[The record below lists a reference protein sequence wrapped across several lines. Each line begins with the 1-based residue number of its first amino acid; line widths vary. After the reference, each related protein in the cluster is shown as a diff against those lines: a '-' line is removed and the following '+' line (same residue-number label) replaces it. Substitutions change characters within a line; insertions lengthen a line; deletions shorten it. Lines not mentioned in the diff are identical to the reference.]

1 MNKNNNEQNQLT
13 KPLDLK
19 AFMVEEKVKESNFTK
34 KNQKTRLRG
43 QKQSGTF

>member
-19 AFMVEEKVKESNFTK
+19 AFKVEEKVKESNFTK
-34 KNQKTRLRG
+34 KIR
-43 QKQSGTF
+43 KQG